1 MNWGKQGAFLML
13 AVVVCWAAMP
23 AFACLP
29 AARSTG
35 QPDCCRGMALEC
47 SSPDTG
53 ANGSCCPTHPQNIAA
68 GPVLPYSPEH
78 GQTLAVAAHEPL
90 LPALVP
96 LGARY
101 GHALESP
108 PLISPPGGSSILRI

>member
-29 AARSTG
+29 AAPTTG
-35 QPDCCRGMALEC
+35 QPGCCRGMALEC
-47 SSPDTG
+47 GSPGTG
-53 ANGSCCPTHPQNIAA
+53 ANGSCCPTQPQNVAA
-68 GPVLPYSPEH
+68 SPILAYSHEH
-78 GQTLAVAAHEPL
+78 GQQLAIVPHPAD
-90 LPALVP
+90 LPALVSMC
-96 LGARY
+96 AQY
-101 GHALESP
+101 GNSLESP